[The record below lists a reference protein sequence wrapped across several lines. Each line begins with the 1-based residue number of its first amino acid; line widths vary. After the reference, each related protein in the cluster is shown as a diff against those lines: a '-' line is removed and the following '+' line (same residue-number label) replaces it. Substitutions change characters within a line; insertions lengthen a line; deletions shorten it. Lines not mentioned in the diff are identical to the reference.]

1 MGKLGEAI
9 CCFTEVT
16 LIGCWGHTSEK
27 RIIFCFCTHFVNI
40 HSGINTTTSEF
51 KKKGRNWILLHV
63 FFPRHTPWTSYNNT
77 TLYVSVLPDFDIEEH
92 TLGVTGQHRMLN
104 APYDLILPL
113 FFFQV
118 RVCFLMQMFSIFL
131 WTFHCG
137 HCLLLP
143 HVLHLK
149 TRWFIISNT

>member
-51 KKKGRNWILLHV
+51 KKKGRNWLLLHV

-77 TLYVSVLPDFDIEEH
+77 TLYVSVFPVFNIEDR

-113 FFFQV
+113 FFFWGPCLLSYANV
-118 RVCFLMQMFSIFL
+118 FNFPLDFSL
-131 WTFHCG
+131 WTLFVITTC
-137 HCLLLP
+137 P
-143 HVLHLK
+143 SFK
-149 TRWFIISNT
+149 N